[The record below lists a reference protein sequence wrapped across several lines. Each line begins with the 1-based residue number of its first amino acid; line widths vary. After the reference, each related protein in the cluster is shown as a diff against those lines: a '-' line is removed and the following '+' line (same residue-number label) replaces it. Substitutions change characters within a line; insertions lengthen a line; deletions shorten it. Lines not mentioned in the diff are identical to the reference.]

1 MFTVLPMKLVFEWS
15 CILLSDTSTVL
26 MTPFWAYLALY
37 ILCRFGSILL
47 ILFYLSHRIFINV
60 IYMLGI
66 FHIFFHFDNIKY
78 QPFRFLSK
86 ETGYI
91 YICTLAFRQ
100 LLQSFSQHSELPSL
114 LISSASFL
122 ATSKWVFL
130 SPTFI
135 LCFHKMW
142 CHLKTTPHILLF
154 ILKLHMI
161 FCESS
166 GTTSVIFV
174 CWWNSFLCCFC
185 WVKEQKPQFGQMIH
199 LPKSKYI

>member
-86 ETGYI
+86 ETGYTLLLCDSFWDVFFSVLWFAPFYWFLLPLFWLPQNDLFCLQHLSCASTRCDAI
-91 YICTLAFRQ
+91 WKPLHISYCLSQSCTWAFVSPPERH
-100 LLQSFSQHSELPSL
+100 QSSSFVGEIVSHAFS
-114 LISSASFL
+114 AD
-122 ATSKWVFL
+122 SK
-130 SPTFI
+130 
-135 LCFHKMW
+135 
-142 CHLKTTPHILLF
+142 
-154 ILKLHMI
+154 
-161 FCESS
+161 
-166 GTTSVIFV
+166 
-174 CWWNSFLCCFC
+174 N
-185 WVKEQKPQFGQMIH
+185 
-199 LPKSKYI
+199 